1 MKIHEKNRKKRI
13 YFYLEDEV
21 LVMAAAGLRGALLQ
35 LRVHEAAR
43 TLHNYGAYSV
53 LRDRAA
59 DPGVLVGSG
68 SHYKKFIIVKKL
80 NFPYNFD

>member
-1 MKIHEKNRKKRI
+1 MKIREKDSKNRI
-13 YFYLEDEV
+13 SFHLEDEV

-43 TLHNYGAYSV
+43 ALHNYGAYST
-53 LRDRAA
+53 LLDRAA

-68 SHYKKFIIVKKL
+68 SRSRLKIGQKL
-80 NFPYNFD
+80 NFPSNFD